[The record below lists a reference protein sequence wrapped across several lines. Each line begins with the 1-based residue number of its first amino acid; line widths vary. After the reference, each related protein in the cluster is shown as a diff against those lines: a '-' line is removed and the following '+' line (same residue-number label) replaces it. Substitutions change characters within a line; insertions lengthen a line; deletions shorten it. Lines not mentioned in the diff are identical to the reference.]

1 VVPAHLVSAPTAG
14 TGKSY
19 LADLA
24 SVLAVGDRCAV
35 LAFSPDPA
43 ETEKR
48 LIGAALEGR
57 PIIALD
63 NCTELV
69 AGDFLCQVTERPL
82 MKLRPLGTTDMKT
95 VGNAFTV
102 LLNGNN
108 TVVAGDMVRRIIKC
122 SLDANIE
129 SPEKRAFK
137 HNPLKDILADRGK
150 FVAAVL
156 TICRAYVCQGRPDRL
171 PALPSFE
178 AWSDLVRS
186 ALVWLGK
193 PDPVET
199 IEELRE
205 ADPAREVRAK
215 VFDAWVKHLGSERSY
230 QVSEVISATTPV
242 YGGETSGQ
250 SDELR
255 EALLSVAA
263 DYKDPRT
270 INTIRL
276 GKWLTRMQKNISGE
290 HKLTVDRSDKSRPR
304 WQVKPT
310 SPR

>member
-1 VVPAHLVSAPTAG
+1 MLEVALKLLEALLEEFPFVYDEDKEQTAAHNPNRSVALSLLMTPIVRGIAPVVPAHPVSAPTAG

-69 AGDFLCQVTERPL
+69 AGDFLSQVTERPL

-102 LLNGNN
+102 FLNGNN
-108 TVVAGDMVRRIIKC
+108 TVVAADMVRRVLKC
-122 SLDANIE
+122 SRRQHRKPGDAGIRTQ
-129 SPEKRAFK
+129 PAGR
-137 HNPLKDILADRGK
+137 HHQGPWH
-150 FVAAVL
+150 VHAAVL
-156 TICRAYVCQGRPDRL
+156 TVCRAYVCAGYPDRL
-171 PALPSFE
+171 PALASFE

-193 PDPVET
+193 CDPVDT
-199 IEELRE
+199 IQELRE
-205 ADPAREVRAK
+205 ADPARDPRAK
-215 VFDAWVKHLGSERSY
+215 VFDAWVKQLGVGRRIRS
-230 QVSEVISATTPV
+230 A
-242 YGGETSGQ
+242 
-250 SDELR
+250 
-255 EALLSVAA
+255 
-263 DYKDPRT
+263 K
-270 INTIRL
+270 
-276 GKWLTRMQKNISGE
+276 
-290 HKLTVDRSDKSRPR
+290 
-304 WQVKPT
+304 
-310 SPR
+310 